1 METFENH
8 WLVVK
13 IHCLTVTGKL
23 KILKM
28 RKKLF
33 AKSINV

>member
-13 IHCLTVTGKL
+13 IHCLKATGKL
-23 KILKM
+23 ENPENEKNCL
-28 RKKLF
+28 R
-33 AKSINV
+33 NQ